1 MALST
6 PPLYARKEGI
16 FQSLCEYYGSAPLL
30 LSTLTCG
37 RYLLS
42 KTGQTKRALSLI
54 TQSLGDVSLAIS
66 FAREQE
72 DPDLWNDLLDYSMD
86 KPRFIR
92 GLLNE
97 VGTSIDPITLVKRI
111 PEGLEIEGLRD
122 GIGRMVK
129 EFEIQGSISEGVA
142 RVLKGEVNTGQIK
155 LREGRRRGVKFEV
168 VRETGA
174 KVEVSVDPSVSMVD
188 PTRKKEEEVEEPGAE
203 PKDGAEEP
211 EPGHCVGCHKIFVK
225 DGLYSHTLVYL
236 PCALIVPAEKET
248 LIGFVCGHVYHLSCL
263 LSKARENDEDP
274 NAAVAV
280 AERLQSQ
287 LARDMENDDGSFT
300 RSVAAKTAHARII
313 GTAIGDVGCA
323 LCKKGNDDQ
332 DD

>member
-1 MALST
+1 MS
-6 PPLYARKEGI
+6 G
-16 FQSLCEYYGSAPLL
+16 L
-30 LSTLTCG
+30 LSFD

-66 FAREQE
+66 FAKDQD

-142 RVLKGEVNTGQIK
+142 RVLRGEVNTGQIK
-155 LREGRRRGVKFEV
+155 LREGRRKGVKFEV
-168 VRETGA
+168 MHEPEA
-174 KVEVSVDPSVSMVD
+174 KVEVSVDPVVSMVD
-188 PTRKKEEEVEEPGAE
+188 PDEQKEDAVEEPLARTPAAKTDE
-203 PKDGAEEP
+203 QPK
-211 EPGHCVGCHKIFVK
+211 PGHCVGCHKIFVE
-225 DGLYSHTLVYL
+225 DGASHEPLSLQRMLTT
-236 PCALIVPAEKET
+236 IAEKET
-248 LIGFVCGHVYHLSCL
+248 LIGFTCGHVFHLSCL
-263 LSKARENDEDP
+263 LSKAREGDEDP

-280 AERLQSQ
+280 AEQLQKT
-287 LARDMENDDGSFT
+287 LAKEMESGDAGFT
-300 RSVAAKTAHARII
+300 RSVGAKVAHSRII
-313 GTAIGDVGCA
+313 GSAIGSAGCPF
-323 LCKKGNDDQ
+323 CKQGNEDSDE
-332 DD
+332 